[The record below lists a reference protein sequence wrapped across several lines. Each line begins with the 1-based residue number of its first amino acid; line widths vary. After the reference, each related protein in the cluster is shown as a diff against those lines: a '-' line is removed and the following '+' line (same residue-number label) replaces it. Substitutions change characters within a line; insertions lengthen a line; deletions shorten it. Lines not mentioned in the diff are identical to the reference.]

1 MEWKQVSLL
10 EMEDAY
16 RMELVSAALAVNEID
31 VYLSDFLDYL
41 TEVLI
46 KLRWGLQL
54 QLPPDEIC

>member
-46 KLRWGLQL
+46 KLR
-54 QLPPDEIC
+54 